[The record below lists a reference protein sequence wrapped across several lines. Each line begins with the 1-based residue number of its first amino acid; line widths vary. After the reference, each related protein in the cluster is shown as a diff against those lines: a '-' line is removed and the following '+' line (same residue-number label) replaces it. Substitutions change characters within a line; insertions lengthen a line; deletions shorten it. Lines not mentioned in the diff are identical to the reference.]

1 LPTVTREA
9 RRVALITT
17 VASCPSF
24 QTPRYERVSGVSPTG
39 AEHAAEPVVVLGMH
53 RSGTSSLAGCLQE
66 AGLYLGEV
74 VEQAPHNARGNRESL
89 RIRAVNDMVLEHNG
103 GSWDKP
109 PRVIKWDDELRIQR
123 DNAVAAHVT
132 RVGRWGFKDPRTVL
146 TIDFWAEAYPHLEL
160 VGTFRHPLSVARSL
174 RERGRWSLERGL
186 ALWSAYN
193 ERLLSLHG
201 ARSFPLISFDLPQD
215 EYLAAVALVASRL
228 GLAGVVST
236 RRFSFFSDELRH
248 HDKPRDSELP
258 YEIAR
263 LYDSLCDRS
272 SA

>member
-1 LPTVTREA
+1 MTREA
-9 RRVALITT
+9 RRVAITT
-17 VASCPSF
+17 TVTSCPGF
-24 QTPRYERVSGVSPTG
+24 QTPGNDRISGASATG
-39 AEHAAEPVVVLGMH
+39 AERAAEPVVVLGMH

-89 RIRAVNDMVLEHNG
+89 RIRAVNDMVLEHSG

-109 PRVIKWDDELRIQR
+109 QRVIRWNEELRIQR
-123 DNAVAAHVT
+123 DNAVAAHT
-132 RVGRWGFKDPRTVL
+132 SRVGRWGFKDPRTIL
-146 TIDFWAEAYPHLEL
+146 TIDFWTEAYPHLEL
-160 VGTFRHPLSVARSL
+160 VGTFRHPLSVAKSL
-174 RERGRWSLERGL
+174 RKRGGWTLERSL
-186 ALWSAYN
+186 ALWAAYN
-193 ERLLSLHG
+193 ERLLSLHVTR
-201 ARSFPLISFDLPQD
+201 AFPLISFDLPRD
-215 EYLAAVALVASRL
+215 KYLAAVAVAASRL

-248 HDKPRDSELP
+248 HDQPPESELP
-258 YEIAR
+258 YDIAR

>member
-1 LPTVTREA
+1 MTREA

-39 AEHAAEPVVVLGMH
+39 AEHAAQPVVMLGMH
-53 RSGTSSLAGCLQE
+53 SSGTSSLAGCLQE

-74 VEQAPHNARGNRESL
+74 VEEAPYNARGNRESL
-89 RIRAVNDMVLEHNG
+89 RIRAVNDMVLEHSG

-109 PRVIKWDDELRIQR
+109 PRVIRWNDELRIQR
-123 DNAVAAHVT
+123 DNAVAAHT
-132 RVGRWGFKDPRTVL
+132 SRVGRWGFKDPRTIL
-146 TIDFWAEAYPHLEL
+146 TIDFWTEAYPDLEL
-160 VGTFRHPLSVARSL
+160 VGTFRHPLSVAKSL
-174 RERGRWSLERGL
+174 RKRGGWTLERSL
-186 ALWSAYN
+186 ALWAAYN
-193 ERLLSLHG
+193 ERLLSLHVTR
-201 ARSFPLISFDLPQD
+201 AFPLISFDLPQD

-236 RRFSFFSDELRH
+236 PRFGFFSDELRH
-248 HDKPRDSELP
+248 HHKPPHSELP
-258 YEIAR
+258 YDIRR